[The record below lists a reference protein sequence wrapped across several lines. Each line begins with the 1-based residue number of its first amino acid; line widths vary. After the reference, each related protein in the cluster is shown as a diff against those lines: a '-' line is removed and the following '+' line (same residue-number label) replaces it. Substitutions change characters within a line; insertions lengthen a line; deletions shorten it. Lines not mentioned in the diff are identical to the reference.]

1 MLSEELQIYKDTKQ
15 LCQLLMKYQP
25 SIPKSLRYGEYSKAV
40 TLAFEGLDMIYRC
53 NADVA
58 ERARLLD
65 VLISKIG
72 GVRDRIN
79 IFAET
84 RQMNIRQASNV
95 VFVSEKVLKQ
105 ARGWR
110 NASRR

>member
-25 SIPKSLRYGEYSKAV
+25 NIPKSLRYGEYSKAV
-40 TLAFEGLDMIYRC
+40 TLAFESLDMIYRC
-53 NADVA
+53 NADKA

-84 RQMNIRQASNV
+84 SQMAIRQASNA
-95 VFVSEKVLKQ
+95 VFVCEKVLKQ

-110 NASRR
+110 NISRK

>member
-25 SIPKSLRYGEYSKAV
+25 NVPKSLRYGEYSKAV

-53 NADVA
+53 NADKA

-84 RQMNIRQASNV
+84 SQMAIRQASNA
-95 VFVSEKVLKQ
+95 VFVCEKVLKQ

-110 NASRR
+110 NISRK